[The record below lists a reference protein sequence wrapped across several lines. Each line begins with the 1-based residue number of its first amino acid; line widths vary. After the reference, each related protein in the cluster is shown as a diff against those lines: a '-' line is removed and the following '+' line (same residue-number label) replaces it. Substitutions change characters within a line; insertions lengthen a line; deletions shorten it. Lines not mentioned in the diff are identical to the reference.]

1 MKCLSPISPRPPSN
15 FVVYLSHFKN
25 LSQNFFVSQK
35 ILGRK
40 YVGKKMLHTN
50 FWSQKKCCQKNF
62 RPKKLSVQKMCLGQM
77 LQVQKKIVCP
87 KEMGLKNVGSK
98 NNRIYKILVE
108 NFFRFTD
115 NGQVC
120 HEVGS

>member
-40 YVGKKMLHTN
+40 YVGKKNVAYKFLVAKKMLSKKFSSKKIVGPKNVPWTN
-50 FWSQKKCCQKNF
+50 VAS
-62 RPKKLSVQKMCLGQM
+62 P
-77 LQVQKKIVCP
+77 KKIVCP

-98 NNRIYKILVE
+98 KNWIYKILVE
-108 NFFRFTD
+108 KNFRFTD